1 MAVKVIAQKG
11 PQMDAF
17 TFCVNELA
25 LVSGKDFQTVLEHEV
40 ARILELA
47 IGRTKKSDPG
57 KVLAYMNKQ
66 KMTRQDID
74 YRGPQSTTGR
84 TISPSEQARLRLRA
98 NQRRGNERGGLL
110 YSLPAGYQHRHP
122 QWLWN
127 ELKRRRQE
135 RTKERLEKIG
145 LAAKH
150 WLEIAR
156 VLGLPINAPG
166 EVARAKNSYKMAVKA
181 HKGGKGKEFVIEGGN
196 FSKLS
201 TRHARGHQALA
212 SAVRSR
218 VTSFNAAMKQR
229 GKGKVDAVTKKY
241 PQLLKAA

>member
-1 MAVKVIAQKG
+1 MAIKVIAQKG

-25 LVSGKDFQTVLEHEV
+25 LVSGKDFQSVLEHEV

-66 KMTRQDID
+66 KMTRQNID
-74 YRGPQSTTGR
+74 YRGPQSTKGR
-84 TISPSEQARLRLRA
+84 GIPPNEQTRLRQRA
-98 NQRRGNERGGLL
+98 GERRSRERGLL
-110 YSLPAGYQHRHP
+110 YSLPAGPQHRHP
-122 QWLWN
+122 DWLWQ

-135 RTKERLEKIG
+135 RTKERLERIG

-166 EVARAKNSYKMAVKA
+166 EVSRAKNTYKMAVRA

-218 VTSFNAAMKQR
+218 VTTFNAAMKQR
-229 GKGKVDAVTKKY
+229 GKGKVDAVTSKY
-241 PQLLKAA
+241 PQLLRAA